1 MRVDDI
7 LRKLGIMPINN
18 ESFQIFIACIK
29 TLLEYAEDIGS
40 LKYWNAPILPDMN
53 RLNSSEIELIKSEV
67 QKTSL
72 SISDCQIKVQ
82 KLIPQETRKKFAAY
96 YTIEHG
102 RSFMACV
109 VRDFLRGR
117 EDKVVLADPFLGS
130 GSTLTTTIEKIG
142 VERVQKVWGVEP
154 LPLPALVAYASL
166 LHSMKGKRE
175 IVDVVVGDAFE
186 VSSISPPFLRHE
198 LPKADIIL
206 TNPPFT
212 RWKYLDEKYR
222 KYLLQVIERLGYGKY
237 ITRRDISLQALSM
250 FLCDHILRDGG
261 LLISVLPASTFYTI
275 YGRGYK
281 SLLRERYEVLAI
293 VECKLRASFSEDSGF
308 KEVIMVA
315 VKGSGKVPTTFIE
328 LDADVEKAA
337 KLIHGEFKS
346 DAAINLHNLPRF
358 LDLNWL
364 VFFEEKELRDIVL
377 HIFEQGLKNK
387 TLGYWEDILGKGSI
401 IRGVE
406 MYGPEFFFIP
416 NKYWKTVV
424 QESNFIK
431 IQNVK
436 DDRELVIDKKFLTKT
451 LRKPSLYSHKIEAE
465 VDTFMLSIPSIEVE
479 ELTSDIQDYIKWGA
493 NSGTAEPAIKAYGR
507 LWYSHVYSQ
516 MVSKKPFGYVFIPD
530 KVDLLFKNRGVFANY
545 TKERVAASKN
555 FYIVKGEDKMF
566 TKLLTGWF
574 NSTIF
579 LSVLVLM
586 GRRISET
593 WTRFLENDYLELP
606 VINPNIYDDEK
617 TSQIVENIDKMAN
630 KYLPSFWE
638 QLNSYYR
645 YEFDL
650 SVARYIG
657 IENPEKAL
665 ENLYRSL
672 SNLLRKT

>member
-1 MRVDDI
+1 
-7 LRKLGIMPINN
+7 
-18 ESFQIFIACIK
+18 
-29 TLLEYAEDIGS
+29 
-40 LKYWNAPILPDMN
+40 
-53 RLNSSEIELIKSEV
+53 
-67 QKTSL
+67 
-72 SISDCQIKVQ
+72 
-82 KLIPQETRKKFAAY
+82 
-96 YTIEHG
+96 
-102 RSFMACV
+102 
-109 VRDFLRGR
+109 
-117 EDKVVLADPFLGS
+117 
-130 GSTLTTTIEKIG
+130 
-142 VERVQKVWGVEP
+142 
-154 LPLPALVAYASL
+154 
-166 LHSMKGKRE
+166 
-175 IVDVVVGDAFE
+175 
-186 VSSISPPFLRHE
+186 
-198 LPKADIIL
+198 
-206 TNPPFT
+206 
-212 RWKYLDEKYR
+212 
-222 KYLLQVIERLGYGKY
+222 
-237 ITRRDISLQALSM
+237 
-250 FLCDHILRDGG
+250 
-261 LLISVLPASTFYTI
+261 
-275 YGRGYK
+275 
-281 SLLRERYEVLAI
+281 
-293 VECKLRASFSEDSGF
+293 
-308 KEVIMVA
+308 
-315 VKGSGKVPTTFIE
+315 
-328 LDADVEKAA
+328 
-337 KLIHGEFKS
+337 
-346 DAAINLHNLPRF
+346 
-358 LDLNWL
+358 
-364 VFFEEKELRDIVL
+364 
-377 HIFEQGLKNK
+377 
-387 TLGYWEDILGKGSI
+387 
-401 IRGVE
+401 
-406 MYGPEFFFIP
+406 
-416 NKYWKTVV
+416 VV

-436 DDRELVIDKKFLTKT
+436 DDRELVIDKKFLMKT